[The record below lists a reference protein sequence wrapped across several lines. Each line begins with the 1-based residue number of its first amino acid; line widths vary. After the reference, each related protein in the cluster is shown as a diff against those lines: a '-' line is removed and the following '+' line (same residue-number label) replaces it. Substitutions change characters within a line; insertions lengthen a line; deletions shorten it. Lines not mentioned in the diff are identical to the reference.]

1 MKKKLKQSINKND
14 CKLLTQ
20 NNHKINFLIL
30 NNFKPNILIKQ
41 ILKTQIK
48 YNEYKN
54 IEWMIINY

>member
-30 NNFKPNILIKQ
+30 NNFKPNNLIKQ